1 VRHLGYELSL
11 PSPSKAQDGSI
22 GQAPETRPKQRVPQ
36 SRGVQ
41 TAKKI
46 IKFLLPKRV
55 LQEVAQYR
63 KYKRVERPLY
73 LKVRTLD
80 ALGLRNRKGPENLAR
95 VRSFLFVCSG
105 NIMRSP
111 MCEALMRQELTAIP
125 QARVTVTS
133 AGLNASTGKLAHPW
147 GLASAAQYGVSLEAH
162 RARLLTLDMV
172 DQADVIFAM
181 DYHNQVE
188 LLSRYPGARER
199 VFMLSAYAGDDYRA
213 VEIRDPFY
221 GDEEETRC
229 CYGILQTCV
238 RNLVSTLAS
247 QVPQPDSETL
257 AGSTSRTSQ

>member
-1 VRHLGYELSL
+1 MRHLGYELSL
-11 PSPSKAQDGSI
+11 PSPSKTQDGSI
-22 GQAPETRPKQRVPQ
+22 GQAPETRPRQRVPQ
-36 SRGVQ
+36 SHGVQ

-46 IKFLLPKRV
+46 IKFLLPKGV

-73 LKVRTLD
+73 LKIRTLD

-221 GDEEETRC
+221 GDEEETRR

-247 QVPQPDSETL
+247 QMPQPDSETL